1 MKKIILTTVLA
12 MGALTISNA
21 QEISFGAKA
30 GGQLANLVG
39 DDTDNLKGKIAGYG
53 GVFANIGLTN
63 EIYIQ
68 PELLFS
74 MQGAKGDDLDISIR
88 YNYLNIPVMFQ
99 YKLTDEIYAELG
111 PQLGVLLSAE
121 VENNEVFLTADTKD
135 ITKTVD
141 FGLNVGAGYIMENG
155 LGFNIR
161 YNMGLTSVDDT
172 DDDVDVKNSILSLG
186 LSYCL

>member
-1 MKKIILTTVLA
+1 M
-12 MGALTISNA
+12 
-21 QEISFGAKA
+21 
-30 GGQLANLVG
+30 
-39 DDTDNLKGKIAGYG
+39 
-53 GVFANIGLTN
+53 
-63 EIYIQ
+63 
-68 PELLFS
+68 
-74 MQGAKGDDLDISIR
+74 R

-121 VENNEVFLTADTKD
+121 VENNSVFLTEDTKD

-161 YNMGLTSVDDT
+161 YNMGLTSVDDS
-172 DDDVDVKNSILSLG
+172 DDDVDMKNSILSLG
-186 LSYCL
+186 LSYSL